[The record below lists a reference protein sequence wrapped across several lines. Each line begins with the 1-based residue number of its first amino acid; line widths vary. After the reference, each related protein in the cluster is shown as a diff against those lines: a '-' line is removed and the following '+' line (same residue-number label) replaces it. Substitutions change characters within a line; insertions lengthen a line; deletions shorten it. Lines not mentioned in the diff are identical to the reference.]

1 MNIFF
6 KQSLIALSCSAAL
19 FLTGCN
25 DDNNDDFNVST
36 DKNFVSEKSY
46 SKDSIAEASSVKV
59 MTYNM
64 PNVLGKTKEATA
76 MVFVP

>member
-36 DKNFVSEKSY
+36 DKSFVSEKSY
-46 SKDSIAEASSVKV
+46 SKDSIA
-59 MTYNM
+59 
-64 PNVLGKTKEATA
+64 
-76 MVFVP
+76 